1 MERRN
6 KVQFPGALPYVG
18 EADGCGCIS
27 KEMGFRKVQT
37 RSPEDSINDCF
48 SPSALC
54 LDFPLFEGKL
64 FLRLSKEEWDDN
76 GLFLHCFTHYLVLVS
91 ATAVLIHDFSDYF
104 SCLLDAISACFF
116 VLCLG
121 QFVLNP
127 SFPQNSGSSWAELS
141 SSWLHSPVFPA
152 RLWRYRGVVIRIPS
166 SKQEG
171 QLDYIC
177 RAGVGGSFRY
187 TLRVNSSRYRGPC
200 SQILWC

>member
-1 MERRN
+1 M
-6 KVQFPGALPYVG
+6 KVQ
-18 EADGCGCIS
+18 S
-27 KEMGFRKVQT
+27 

-76 GLFLHCFTHYLVLVS
+76 RLFLHCFAHYLALVS

-121 QFVLNP
+121 QFVLNL
-127 SFPQNSGSSWAELS
+127 SFPQNSGSSCGRAQQQLAAFTHLPSKVLKVQRCCYQDPIQQTRRPVGLHLQGGCWRLIQIHSEGKFLKIQGSLQPNSLMLVTVTDIVGS
-141 SSWLHSPVFPA
+141 SSAEPSLLH
-152 RLWRYRGVVIRIPS
+152 Y
-166 SKQEG
+166 
-171 QLDYIC
+171 
-177 RAGVGGSFRY
+177 
-187 TLRVNSSRYRGPC
+187 
-200 SQILWC
+200 